1 MGSGSSEM
9 GSNSSSSSSAT
20 TTTTTTNRDDDR
32 DRIIAPE
39 VLMVDERVDQLVLPD
54 VDVLVKYVTCEG
66 RVRQL
71 SMPVADREIAYRQLT
86 ADLVNIVFLFVF
98 LESDDNAS
106 GNFETLF
113 RQEFPLIELKYENP
127 LTLET
132 LCALDLEKRGKIKTI
147 FPAVLRRRT
156 RQLVVN
162 FFENLFYC
170 DEQIETL

>member
-9 GSNSSSSSSAT
+9 GSSSSAT
-20 TTTTTTNRDDDR
+20 TTTTTTNRDDGDC

-71 SMPVADREIAYRQLT
+71 SMPVADREIACRQLT

-132 LCALDLEKRGKIKTI
+132 LCALDLEKRDKIKTI

>member
-1 MGSGSSEM
+1 MGS
-9 GSNSSSSSSAT
+9 SNSSAT
-20 TTTTTTNRDDDR
+20 TTTTNRPHIDDD
-32 DRIIAPE
+32 DDTTPS
-39 VLMVDERVDQLVLPD
+39 LMVVDEPVGELVFPD
-54 VDVLVKYVTCEG
+54 VDVLVKYVTCNG

-71 SMPVADREIAYRQLT
+71 PMPVADREIAARQLMS
-86 ADLVNIVFLFVF
+86 DLANVVFLFVF

-113 RQEFPLIELKYENP
+113 RREFPLIELKYENP

-147 FPAVLRRRT
+147 FPALLRRRT

-162 FFENLFYC
+162 FFDNLFYC

>member
-9 GSNSSSSSSAT
+9 GSSSSAT
-20 TTTTTTNRDDDR
+20 TTTTTTNRDDGDC

-54 VDVLVKYVTCEG
+54 VDVLVKYVTCQG

-71 SMPVADREIAYRQLT
+71 SMPVADREIACRQLT

-132 LCALDLEKRGKIKTI
+132 LCALDLEKRDKIKTI

>member
-1 MGSGSSEM
+1 MGSGKKT
-9 GSNSSSSSSAT
+9 GDSSSSAT
-20 TTTTTTNRDDDR
+20 TTTTTTNRDGR

-147 FPAVLRRRT
+147 FPAVLRHRT

>member
-9 GSNSSSSSSAT
+9 GSNSSA
-20 TTTTTTNRDDDR
+20 TTTTTNRDGGC
-32 DRIIAPE
+32 DRIIVPE
-39 VLMVDERVDQLVLPD
+39 VLMVDERVVDLVLPD

-71 SMPVADREIAYRQLT
+71 SMPVADREIACRQLT

-132 LCALDLEKRGKIKTI
+132 LCALDLEKRDKIKTI

>member
-1 MGSGSSEM
+1 MGSGKKT
-9 GSNSSSSSSAT
+9 GDSSSSAT
-20 TTTTTTNRDDDR
+20 TTTTTTNRDGR
-32 DRIIAPE
+32 ERSIIAPE

>member
-9 GSNSSSSSSAT
+9 GSSSSAT
-20 TTTTTTNRDDDR
+20 TTTTTTNRDDGDC

-54 VDVLVKYVTCEG
+54 VDVLVKYVTCQG

-71 SMPVADREIAYRQLT
+71 SMPVADREIACRQLT
-86 ADLVNIVFLFVF
+86 ADLVNIVFLFVV

-132 LCALDLEKRGKIKTI
+132 LCALDLEKRDKIKTI

>member
-1 MGSGSSEM
+1 MGSG
-9 GSNSSSSSSAT
+9 SSSAT
-20 TTTTTTNRDDDR
+20 TTTTTTTNRDGC

-39 VLMVDERVDQLVLPD
+39 VLMVDERVVMVLPD

-71 SMPVADREIAYRQLT
+71 SMPVGADREIACRQLT
-86 ADLVNIVFLFVF
+86 ADLDNIVFLFVF
-98 LESDDNAS
+98 LESDDDND
-106 GNFETLF
+106 FETLF

-132 LCALDLEKRGKIKTI
+132 LCALDLEKRDKIKTI

-162 FFENLFYC
+162 FFENLFHC

>member
-1 MGSGSSEM
+1 MGSGSISEM
-9 GSNSSSSSSAT
+9 GSNSSSAA
-20 TTTTTTNRDDDR
+20 TTTNRDC

-71 SMPVADREIAYRQLT
+71 SVPVADREIACRQLT

-132 LCALDLEKRGKIKTI
+132 LCALDLEKRDKIKTI

>member
-1 MGSGSSEM
+1 
-9 GSNSSSSSSAT
+9 
-20 TTTTTTNRDDDR
+20 
-32 DRIIAPE
+32 
-39 VLMVDERVDQLVLPD
+39 MVGERVDQQLVLPD

-71 SMPVADREIAYRQLT
+71 SMPVVDREIACRQLT

-127 LTLET
+127 LTLQT
-132 LCALDLEKRGKIKTI
+132 LCALDLEKRDKIKTI

>member
-1 MGSGSSEM
+1 MGS
-9 GSNSSSSSSAT
+9 SNSSSAT
-20 TTTTTTNRDDDR
+20 TTTTTTTTTTNRPHIDDET
-32 DRIIAPE
+32 IIAAPSS
-39 VLMVDERVDQLVLPD
+39 MVVVDDEPVVELVFPD
-54 VDVLVKYVTCEG
+54 VDVLVKYVTCNG

-71 SMPVADREIAYRQLT
+71 SIPVADREIAARQLMR
-86 ADLVNIVFLFVF
+86 DLANVVFLFVF

-113 RQEFPLIELKYENP
+113 RQEFPLIELKYETP

-147 FPAVLRRRT
+147 FPALLRRRT

-162 FFENLFYC
+162 FFDNLFYC

>member
-9 GSNSSSSSSAT
+9 GSNSSSAT
-20 TTTTTTNRDDDR
+20 TITTTTNRDDDC

-71 SMPVADREIAYRQLT
+71 SMPVADREIACRQLT

-132 LCALDLEKRGKIKTI
+132 LCALDLEKRDKIKTI